1 MSWRCQA
8 TVIRSNVVSLV
19 ARFRLSTALT
29 TLVAL
34 SASFAAG
41 AEWRDLFDGKSLQGW
56 FFDVKDYTHPHEIYS
71 VREGVLHVAGKD
83 RTVAVAR
90 TIEEFGD
97 TYDLEVEWRWPDEPG
112 NSGCL
117 LHCSVPRFMNVWP
130 QSLEVQLASGN
141 AGDFIHIG
149 ESITTTAAQIPTDF
163 SGRNSWKTRLRHNLT
178 DDSEKPPGEWNHLL
192 VKVRQGEVTVWVNG
206 DKVNHGTEFTA
217 RGGAICLQA
226 EGANVEYRKVRI
238 REL

>member
-1 MSWRCQA
+1 MRCIWKSICA
-8 TVIRSNVVSLV
+8 LLIFAFGAGV
-19 ARFRLSTALT
+19 A
-29 TLVAL
+29 V
-34 SASFAAG
+34 G

-90 TIEEFGD
+90 TVEEFGD

-130 QSLEVQLASGN
+130 QSLEVQLQSGQ

-149 ESITTTAAQIPTDF
+149 ESITTPGPQIPTDF
-163 SGRNSWKTRLRHNLT
+163 SGRNRWKTRLRHNLT
-178 DDSEKPPGEWNHLL
+178 DDSENPPGEWNHLL

-206 DKVNHGTEFTA
+206 DKVNHGTDLTA
-217 RGGAICLQA
+217 RSGAICLQA

-238 REL
+238 RGL